1 MTRICPFSS
10 PCSPSFKR
18 PRLRALA
25 VAALLGACALPAA
38 ADTSD
43 IDRVRATTARLINQL
58 VEQGLLTRARAELLL
73 KELEA
78 PARPAAAPAAPGSP
92 APAGAAAGV
101 AAGSAA
107 ASAPTQA
114 APVRVPYIPEFV
126 RQQLKEELRGE
137 LAVQAARDGWAG
149 PNSVPAWV
157 RGLRFEGDLRS
168 RYQYDN
174 FDEANA
180 PAVSINETN
189 RTRVLTLANTT
200 VDRQRLRVRA
210 RLGATITVDD
220 HWGGG
225 IRLTTGSSTDP
236 LSSNQ
241 TLGSYGNRYTTTFD
255 RAFIRWRSGQSAN
268 AVVGRFGNPW
278 VGTDLVWANDLSFD
292 GVALQWTP
300 DLGRWGRG
308 FVTAAAM
315 PVQEVEL
322 AAGDKWLYGL
332 QAGVQWPGN
341 GAVSGRVALSYY
353 HYANIKGQANAPSSS
368 LLDYTAPAF
377 AQKGNTYFNISS
389 DPARPLLGLA
399 ADYRLVGLTGSL
411 DLRTFGGKRL
421 VLTADVVKNIGYDE
435 AEVSARLGVPVAPE
449 TMGYLLRASLGD
461 ADVDAAGK
469 WQVFLAYK
477 RAERDAVLDA
487 FTDSDLRGGGTDVKG
502 FTLGGSYG
510 LGKNS
515 TLTLRWLGADAISG
529 QPLALDTLHLDLLVR
544 F

>member
-1 MTRICPFSS
+1 MTSVS
-10 PCSPSFKR
+10 LASPSSAR

-25 VAALLGACALPAA
+25 VAAVCGVLCGTFALPAA

-43 IDRVRATTARLINQL
+43 IDRVRATTARLITQL

-73 KELEA
+73 KELET
-78 PARPAAAPAAPGSP
+78 PARPAAATVAPAATSATA
-92 APAGAAAGV
+92 APTMPGAAQ
-101 AAGSAA
+101 
-107 ASAPTQA
+107 P
-114 APVRVPYIPEFV
+114 APVRVPFIPEFV

-157 RGLRFEGDLRS
+157 RGLRIEGDLRS

-180 PAVSINETN
+180 PAISITETN
-189 RTRVLTLANTT
+189 RTRALSLANST

-220 HWGGG
+220 SWGGG
-225 IRLTTGSSTDP
+225 VRFTTGSSTDP

-241 TLGSYGNRYTTTFD
+241 TLGNYGNRYTATFD
-255 RAFIRWRSGQSAN
+255 RAFIRWRKGQNAN
-268 AVVGRFGNPW
+268 VVVGRFGNPW
-278 VGTDLVWANDLSFD
+278 FGTDLVWANDLSFD

-300 DLGRWGRG
+300 ELGRLGRG
-308 FVTAAAM
+308 FVTVAAM

-332 QAGVQWPGN
+332 QAGVSWPGA

-353 HYANIKGQANAPSSS
+353 HYANIKGRANVPSSS

-411 DLRTFGGKRL
+411 DLRTFGDKRL
-421 VLTADVVKNIGYDE
+421 VLTADVVKNIGYNAAD
-435 AEVSARLGVPVAPE
+435 VSARLGQPVAAG

-477 RAERDAVLDA
+477 YAERDAVLDA

-502 FTLGGSYG
+502 TTLGASYG
-510 LGKNS
+510 LGRNS
-515 TLTLRWLGADAISG
+515 SLTLRWLGADAISG
-529 QPLALDTLHLDLLVR
+529 APLSLDTLQLDLLVR

>member
-1 MTRICPFSS
+1 MTPVSLPVLAIC
-10 PCSPSFKR
+10 R
-18 PRLRALA
+18 WRLNTVALA
-25 VAALLGACALPAA
+25 LLIGASAMPAA

-43 IDRVRATTARLINQL
+43 IERVRATTTRLINQL

-73 KELEA
+73 KELEP
-78 PARPAAAPAAPGSP
+78 PARGASPATPAAAPAA
-92 APAGAAAGV
+92 
-101 AAGSAA
+101 A
-107 ASAPTQA
+107 ASAP
-114 APVRVPYIPEFV
+114 APVRVPYIPEFM
-126 RQQLKEELRGE
+126 RQQLKDELRGE

-157 RGLRFEGDLRS
+157 RGLRIEGDLRS

-174 FDEANA
+174 FDAANA
-180 PAVSINETN
+180 PGVSVTETN
-189 RTRVLTLANTT
+189 RARALSLANTT

-210 RLGATITVDD
+210 RLGATINVDD

-241 TLGSYGNRYTTTFD
+241 TLGNYGNRYTTTFD
-255 RAFIRWRSGQSAN
+255 RAFIRWRNGQSAN

-278 VGTDLVWANDLSFD
+278 FGTDLVWANDLSFD
-292 GVALQWTP
+292 GAAVQWTP
-300 DLGRWGRG
+300 DFGRWGRG
-308 FVTAAAM
+308 FFTAAAM

-341 GAVSGRVALSYY
+341 NQVSGRVALSYY
-353 HYANIKGQANAPSSS
+353 HYSKIKGQANAPSSS

-389 DPARPLLGLA
+389 DPARPLLALA
-399 ADYRLVGLTGSL
+399 ADYQLVGLTGSL
-411 DLRTFGGKRL
+411 DIRTFGDKRL

-435 AEVSARLGVPVAPE
+435 AEVSARLGTRVEAQ

-469 WQVFLAYK
+469 WQAFLAYK

-515 TLTLRWLGADAISG
+515 SLTLRWLGADAISG
-529 QPLALDTLHLDLLVR
+529 APLALDTLQLDLFLR